1 VIELIRVQWNDQIV
15 EVPRG
20 ATLALVA
27 ERLGLSED
35 TVVAR
40 INNEVLGFHTEL
52 NEDCTVHFLDT
63 TTTEGMRA
71 YRAGLV
77 FLFVKAAHETLPGA
91 TVHIKNSLSNGIYGE
106 IEWRRPVIEKD
117 IQAVDQR
124 MRELIDEDLPFELL
138 HLPVNELRLLYEKQ
152 GLRDKLRLLEN
163 QPDDAVLPV
172 YRLGDYYDWLTAVL
186 VPRTSSLKY
195 FKLRYYLPGF
205 ILEYPRR
212 SNPKVIPPYVEQ
224 GKLFNI
230 FFEAEQWQANL
241 RIPDVAALNKTIDE
255 GKFNDLVRVCEALH
269 EKQIAQIADLITR
282 DKERL
287 RIILIAG
294 PSSSGKTTFAERLLI
309 QLRVNGLWPI
319 TIGLDDY
326 FVDRDKTPL
335 DSEGKPDFEA
345 LEAIDLE
352 LFNTHLTKL
361 IQGEEVEL
369 PTFDFMEGR
378 RKWTGR
384 TLRINANHPI
394 IIEGIHGLND
404 KLTAAIPQGRKFKI
418 YISSLTNLNID
429 NHTRISTT
437 DARMLRRIVRDNQFR
452 SHSAAATIQLWPSV
466 RRGEER
472 HIFPFQESA
481 DVMFNSSLL
490 YELSVLKSVVEPLLQ
505 EIAPDQ
511 EQYGEAQRLLTFLQ
525 HFRAVTP
532 SEVIPCNSILREF
545 IGGSCMK

>member
-1 VIELIRVQWNDQIV
+1 MIRVQWNEKVV

-20 ATLALVA
+20 ATIALVA
-27 ERLGLSED
+27 ERLDLAND
-35 TVVAR
+35 VVVAR
-40 INNEVLGFHTEL
+40 VNNEILGFHTEL
-52 NEDCTVHFLDT
+52 QEDCTIDFLDT

-71 YRAGLV
+71 YRAALV
-77 FLFVKAAHETLPGA
+77 FLFVKAANETLPGA
-91 TVHIKNSLSNGIYGE
+91 VVHIKNSLSNGIYGE
-106 IEWRRPVIEKD
+106 IEWQRPVIEKD
-117 IQAVDQR
+117 IHMVDQR

-138 HLPVNELRLLYEKQ
+138 HLPVQELRLLYEKQ

-163 QPDDAVLPV
+163 HPGDEVLPV

-186 VPRTSSLKY
+186 VPRTSCLKY

-212 SNPKVIPPYVEQ
+212 ANPKVIPPYVEQ

-230 FFEAEQWQANL
+230 FFEAEQWQKNL
-241 RIPDVAALNKTIDE
+241 RIPDVAALNRTIDE

-269 EKQIAQIADLITR
+269 EKQIAQIADLIHR
-282 DKERL
+282 EKERL

-335 DSEGKPDFEA
+335 DADGKPDFEA

-369 PTFDFMEGR
+369 PTFDFMEGK

-384 TLRINANHPI
+384 TLRITADQPI

-404 KLTAAIPQGRKFKI
+404 KLTEAIPQGRKFKI

-437 DARMLRRIVRDNQFR
+437 DARMLRRIVRDHQFR

-466 RRGEER
+466 RRGEEQ

-490 YELSVLKSVVEPLLQ
+490 YELSVLKGVVEPLLQ
-505 EIAPDQ
+505 EITPDQ
-511 EQYGEAQRLLTFLQ
+511 EQYGEAQRLLTFLR
-525 HFRAVTP
+525 HFKAVAPT
-532 SEVIPCNSILREF
+532 EVIPCNSILREF
-545 IGGSCMK
+545 IGGSCMT